1 MKILTVLIQPILVFP
16 QKVYIYMNN
25 SRLRPELRG
34 RCLKQSKVI
43 FTTNNVVNLFIVYEL
58 DRWSQDLNT
67 GFTLKDSLFGSV
79 KLNKNADPHKY
90 EYSSYDIG
98 FDSYLKFSL
107 TDGSVCKNVIIIG
120 VDISSSVHID
130 IKNKDI
136 LILGKGPT

>member
-1 MKILTVLIQPILVFP
+1 
-16 QKVYIYMNN
+16 MNS

-34 RCLKQSKVI
+34 SCLKQSKVI

-67 GFTLKDSLFGSV
+67 DFTLKDTLFGSV

-90 EYSSYDIG
+90 EYSGYDIG
-98 FDSYLKFSL
+98 FDSRLKFSL
-107 TDGSVCKNVIIIG
+107 TDGCVGKKVIIFG

>member
-1 MKILTVLIQPILVFP
+1 MKKLTVLIQQILVFP
-16 QKVYIYMNN
+16 QKVYIYMNS

-34 RCLKQSKVI
+34 SCLKQSKVI

-67 GFTLKDSLFGSV
+67 DFTLKDTLFGSV